1 MGRKLKVRGT
11 QWQVWGLRLEALPEP
26 RGVRSLGKRGR
37 GVARAVDPMPL
48 VSFVCFCQS
57 VELFGYMANTVSN

>member
-1 MGRKLKVRGT
+1 MGWRGT
-11 QWQVWGLRLEALPEP
+11 ELQQVWGPRLEALPEP
-26 RGVRSLGKRGR
+26 RAAHSLGKGGR

-57 VELFGYMANTVSN
+57 VELFGYMAISVSN

>member
-1 MGRKLKVRGT
+1 MGWRGT
-11 QWQVWGLRLEALPEP
+11 ELQQVWGPRLEALPVR

-37 GVARAVDPMPL
+37 GVARAADPMPL

-57 VELFGYMANTVSN
+57 VELFGYVAISVSN